1 MESESTPREY
11 VVLPSRVLS
20 IQLACGHLE
29 SVVHASYK
37 YYLAWLPISMKLRM
51 PMPRRGSVS
60 VTMHVNS
67 GVRTLNPASCL
78 TYIWGV
84 ADAGVATQHGVVT
97 IRTATALPEKEGV
110 EMIQSDGGLRP
121 TGLASLDRQS
131 KPNMPLQWLPM
142 VIITY

>member
-37 YYLAWLPISMKLRM
+37 YYLAWLFSILMKLRM
-51 PMPRRGSVS
+51 PMPRRGISVS

-67 GVRTLNPASCL
+67 GVRTLNPASL
-78 TYIWGV
+78 PNPIWGV
-84 ADAGVATQHGVVT
+84 VDAGVATAWRRHYQNCNST
-97 IRTATALPEKEGV
+97 
-110 EMIQSDGGLRP
+110 S
-121 TGLASLDRQS
+121 
-131 KPNMPLQWLPM
+131 
-142 VIITY
+142 